1 MRHGNVT
8 VFVTGQPVD
17 TPQQYAKCDNVT
29 GNALA
34 WCVRARSRAC
44 RDAPSHCHIVTLSKR
59 DKDKKG
65 LRVDWGVTCSANRV
79 TVESHAATRCGRW
92 QKRRG
97 RPGLRWPCWQTV
109 SDQPPWGARALAVAL
124 IRSCR
129 DGRALACGRRWRI
142 DPPMVRARGVARA
155 YRGKCEQYQTL
166 NIGHRIKRS
175 FADGSVFVGP
185 SNINDLARVAGLPR
199 TPPRRASRGGHRR
212 RQPHS
217 RGEMVCEM
225 ADLKKNQDGK
235 RVRESGGGAWR
246 A

>member
-44 RDAPSHCHIVTLSKR
+44 RDAPSHCHIVTLFKR
-59 DKDKKG
+59 ERDKKG
-65 LRVDWGVTCSANRV
+65 LRGARGVTCSANRV
-79 TVESHAATRCGRW
+79 TVESHAATPCGRW
-92 QKRRG
+92 QKSRG
-97 RPGLRWPCWQTV
+97 RPARRWPYWQTA
-109 SDQPPWGARALAVAL
+109 SDQPSWGARALAVAL

-129 DGRALACGRRWRI
+129 AGRALAGGRSWRI
-142 DPPMVRARGVARA
+142 DPLVVRAWGGLLA
-155 YRGKCEQYQTL
+155 YRVKCEQYQIL

-175 FADGSVFVGP
+175 FADVRAFVGP